1 MRKRIIRMLSVAALV
16 LLGFVISYLLYTGGQ
31 LNA

>member
-1 MRKRIIRMLSVAALV
+1 MRKRIIRILSVAGLV
-16 LLGFVISYLLYTGGQ
+16 LLGFLLSYLLYTGGQ